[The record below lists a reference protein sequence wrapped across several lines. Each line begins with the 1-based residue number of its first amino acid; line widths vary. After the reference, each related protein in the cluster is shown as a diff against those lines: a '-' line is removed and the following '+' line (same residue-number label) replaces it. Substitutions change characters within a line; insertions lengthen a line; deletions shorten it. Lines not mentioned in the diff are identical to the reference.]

1 MITCTNLKA
10 NYQTSASNGT
20 AQMQMDAPVEK
31 GGKGAGFKP
40 HEVIEAAI
48 AGCMNMWIRMY
59 ADSQSFPLT
68 GVSVTVSLDETTM
81 SDAIFRYSVK
91 LDGDDLDSQQK
102 KLLIQAGLACP
113 VRETLAKHI
122 SIQYS
127 SRI

>member
-1 MITCTNLKA
+1 MITSTNLKA
-10 NYQTSASNGT
+10 KYQTSASNGT
-20 AQMQMDAPVEK
+20 TQMQMDAPVEK

-40 HEVIEAAI
+40 NEVMEAAI

-59 ADSQSFPLT
+59 AEAQGFPLT
-68 GVSVTVSLDETTM
+68 AVSVTVSLDDTSM

-102 KLLIQAGLACP
+102 KLLLQAGLACP
-113 VRETLAKHI
+113 VRETLSKHI

>member
-10 NYQTSASNGT
+10 KYQTSASNGK

-31 GGKGAGFKP
+31 GGKEAGFKP
-40 HEVIEAAI
+40 QEVLEAAI

-59 ADSQSFPLT
+59 AEAQDFPLT
-68 GVSVTVSLDETTM
+68 GVSVTVSLDDSTM
-81 SDAIFRYSVK
+81 ADAIFRYSVK
-91 LDGDDLDSQQK
+91 LEGDDLDSLQK
-102 KLLIQAGLACP
+102 KLLLQAGLACP

>member
-10 NYQTSASNGT
+10 KYQTSASNGT
-20 AQMQMDAPVEK
+20 VQMQMDAPVEK

-40 HEVIEAAI
+40 HEVMEAAI

-59 ADSQSFPLT
+59 AESQGFPLT
-68 GVSVTVSLDETTM
+68 GVSVTVNLDETTM

-91 LDGDDLDSQQK
+91 LEGEDLDSQQK
-102 KLLIQAGLACP
+102 KMLLQAGLACP